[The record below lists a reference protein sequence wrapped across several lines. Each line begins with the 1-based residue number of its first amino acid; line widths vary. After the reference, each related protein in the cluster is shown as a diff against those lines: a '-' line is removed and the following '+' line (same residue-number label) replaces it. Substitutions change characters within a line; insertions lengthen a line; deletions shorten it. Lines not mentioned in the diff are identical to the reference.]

1 MLFCVNNRKLIIN
14 FRLTRINGLFVAINV
29 KKPRDYLFTLIH
41 RKFTL
46 DKRLVIDFYKH
57 YFGVGHCMDAMR
69 CAGFHYHGISCL

>member
-14 FRLTRINGLFVAINV
+14 FRLTRINELFVAINV
-29 KKPRDYLFTLIH
+29 KNPRIYFIH
-41 RKFTL
+41 VNPRKFTL

>member
-1 MLFCVNNRKLIIN
+1 MSFCVNNRKLIIN
-14 FRLTRINGLFVAINV
+14 FRLTRINELFVAINV
-29 KKPRDYLFTLIH
+29 KNPRNYFIH
-41 RKFTL
+41 VNPRKFTL